1 MIQYKKNNNKLTKH
15 TTILPNLK
23 EIIFKP
29 SKDNKNTT
37 SNCGMFSKLINAVL
51 LNAFLLFYTNTNN
64 EAIKV
69 SVTGGFY
76 EHD

>member
-1 MIQYKKNNNKLTKH
+1 M
-15 TTILPNLK
+15 ILPNLK

-29 SKDNKNTT
+29 SKDNKNTR
-37 SNCGMFSKLINAVL
+37 SSDCGMFSKLINAGL